1 MTKAYIW
8 TAERQKVVSI
18 TSPPQTYLDL
28 FSLRGR
34 GEEAADFLLSNV
46 MEPAW

>member
-1 MTKAYIW
+1 
-8 TAERQKVVSI
+8 
-18 TSPPQTYLDL
+18 LDL

-34 GEEAADFLLSNV
+34 GEEAADFLLNNV